1 MQVTTSMQHN
11 ETQSFTKNTKA
22 LKLVDLSQ
30 KADGLYS
37 LHLDQPSEK
46 VNKLNPAFM
55 EELSHLLD
63 ELKLNKNIKTLV
75 VLSEKEGIFIAGA
88 DIAVIQNLKDPREG
102 EKMAKEGQAILQKL
116 EQMPFPVIVAVNGAC
131 MGGGTEF
138 ALCCKYILV
147 SDNPATRI
155 ALPEVNLGV
164 MPGFGGTI
172 RLPQRIGL
180 QQALDYVL
188 TGKTMNGEKAFKLGF
203 ADALLPYQ
211 DFNLRAMDWAAS
223 FVKGKWNKR
232 PQARPLPA
240 TLMSCALEKNLL
252 GRMVLFSQAK
262 KQVLLKTRGRYPA
275 PLKIIDVMQ
284 SNYGQPL
291 EKALKKECKAFGELA
306 ITNVSKSLIQ
316 LFYATESIKK
326 QTGVPGLKLDSKDK
340 VQSVGLLGAGVMGG
354 GIAQLLAHK
363 DIPVRMKDIDE
374 KALGLGLSSAT
385 KIFSDLVSKK
395 KISSRE
401 AALKFA
407 LISPTT
413 EYSGLSRVDLVI
425 EAVIESMDIKKKVLK
440 EAERNL
446 NKEAF
451 FATNTSSLS
460 VTELATASQN
470 PQNVVGLHFFNP
482 VHKMPLVEVI
492 RGQNTSD
499 KAVAVVFDLAKR
511 LSKIPIVVKDGPGFL
526 VNRLL
531 MPYLNEASYLIAEGA
546 PVELLDEVVLNFGMP
561 MGPATLLDEVGLD
574 VAAKVSKI
582 LYHAFGSRATPCVTN
597 ERLVNAKLLGKKTG
611 KGFYLYDARGKRTTL
626 NPDLYSILGVKPHT
640 PSTKEKDSW
649 IPRVIYPMINE
660 AALCLNDGI
669 VASAQDVDLGMIMG
683 TGFPP
688 FHGGLLRYADSIG
701 LDNIVSKLEEFSKL
715 DMGPRF
721 APSEPLLKKARNGEK
736 FYS

>member
-291 EKALKKECKAFGELA
+291 EKALKK
-306 ITNVSKSLIQ
+306 
-316 LFYATESIKK
+316 
-326 QTGVPGLKLDSKDK
+326 
-340 VQSVGLLGAGVMGG
+340 
-354 GIAQLLAHK
+354 
-363 DIPVRMKDIDE
+363 
-374 KALGLGLSSAT
+374 
-385 KIFSDLVSKK
+385 
-395 KISSRE
+395 
-401 AALKFA
+401 
-407 LISPTT
+407 
-413 EYSGLSRVDLVI
+413 RV
-425 EAVIESMDIKKKVLK
+425 
-440 EAERNL
+440 
-446 NKEAF
+446 
-451 FATNTSSLS
+451 
-460 VTELATASQN
+460 
-470 PQNVVGLHFFNP
+470 
-482 VHKMPLVEVI
+482 
-492 RGQNTSD
+492 
-499 KAVAVVFDLAKR
+499 
-511 LSKIPIVVKDGPGFL
+511 
-526 VNRLL
+526 
-531 MPYLNEASYLIAEGA
+531 
-546 PVELLDEVVLNFGMP
+546 
-561 MGPATLLDEVGLD
+561 
-574 VAAKVSKI
+574 
-582 LYHAFGSRATPCVTN
+582 
-597 ERLVNAKLLGKKTG
+597 
-611 KGFYLYDARGKRTTL
+611 
-626 NPDLYSILGVKPHT
+626 
-640 PSTKEKDSW
+640 
-649 IPRVIYPMINE
+649 
-660 AALCLNDGI
+660 
-669 VASAQDVDLGMIMG
+669 
-683 TGFPP
+683 
-688 FHGGLLRYADSIG
+688 
-701 LDNIVSKLEEFSKL
+701 
-715 DMGPRF
+715 
-721 APSEPLLKKARNGEK
+721 
-736 FYS
+736 